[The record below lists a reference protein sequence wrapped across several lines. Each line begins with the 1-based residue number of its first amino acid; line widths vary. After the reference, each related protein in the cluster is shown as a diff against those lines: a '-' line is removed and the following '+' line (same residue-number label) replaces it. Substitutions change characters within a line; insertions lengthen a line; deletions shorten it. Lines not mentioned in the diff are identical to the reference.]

1 MNILVFAP
9 HPDDEVL
16 GCGGVIAKHSENGDN
31 VYVCVAT
38 CGHPPIF
45 NDDLMKEKGW
55 PHTLYPEIKKAHE
68 LLGVKETYYLDFP
81 AADIE
86 SAKRYTLNGRLIDLI
101 QQVKPDVVYMP
112 HFGDMQKDHTL
123 LAESIMVAVRPKYKH
138 NVSEVYAY
146 ETLSE
151 TEWNIPHAS
160 NCFIPNV
167 YEDISVFLDKKL
179 KAMNCFQSQLGAFP
193 DPRSLEAVEA
203 LAKLRGSTMK
213 AFAAEAF
220 MLVRKYGW
228 GGVVFGFNWRVKSLK
243 LGCATFYSPAAER
256 RVAA

>member
-1 MNILVFAP
+1 MRNILVFAP

-16 GCGGVIAKHSENGDN
+16 GCGGVMSKHTSNGDN

-68 LLGVKETYYLDFP
+68 ILGVKETFYLDFP
-81 AADIE
+81 AADME
-86 SAKRYTLNGRLIDLI
+86 SAKRFTLNAKLIEMI
-101 QQVKPDVVYMP
+101 QQIKPEVVYMP

-123 LAESIMVAVRPKYKH
+123 LAEAIMVAVRPKYAHK
-138 NVSEVYAY
+138 VESVYAY

-151 TEWNIPHAS
+151 TEWNIPHSSFA
-160 NCFIPNV
+160 FIPNTFV
-167 YEDISVFLDKKL
+167 DISINLETKL

-193 DPRSLEAVEA
+193 DPRSLDAVES
-203 LAKLRGSTMK
+203 LAKLRGSTMGAK
-213 AFAAEAF
+213 AAEAF
-220 MLVRKYGW
+220 MLVR
-228 GGVVFGFNWRVKSLK
+228 R
-243 LGCATFYSPAAER
+243 YSTNL
-256 RVAA
+256 